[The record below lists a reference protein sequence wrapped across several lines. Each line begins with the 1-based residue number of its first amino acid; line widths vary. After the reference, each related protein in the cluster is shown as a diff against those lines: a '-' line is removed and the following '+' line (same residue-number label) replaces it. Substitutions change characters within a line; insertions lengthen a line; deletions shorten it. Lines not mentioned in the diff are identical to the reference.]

1 MLVLGVGGLDLRF
14 LEGEALTTN
23 FGAPFLGGGPVR
35 IAGDVQIS
43 MDLRG
48 IFAADGLDA
57 VGCLDVARLALVLH
71 SLVFVTD
78 LGGVSGV
85 PVVNCDTICH
95 GI

>member
-23 FGAPFLGGGPVR
+23 VCAPFLGGGPVR
-35 IAGDVQIS
+35 VAGDVRIS

-48 IFAADGLDA
+48 FFAADGLDA
-57 VGCLDVARLALVLH
+57 VGCLDVARLALVLRF
-71 SLVFVTD
+71 LVFVTV
-78 LGGVSGV
+78 LCGVSGV
-85 PVVNCDTICH
+85 PVVNCDTVCH